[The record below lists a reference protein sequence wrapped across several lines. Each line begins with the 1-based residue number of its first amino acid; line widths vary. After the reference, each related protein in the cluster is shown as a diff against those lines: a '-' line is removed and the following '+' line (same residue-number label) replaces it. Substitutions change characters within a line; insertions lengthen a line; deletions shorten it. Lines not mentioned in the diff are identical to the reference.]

1 MAGDE
6 NHNVDEKYD
15 NCDGDDDDDVDD
27 DDDGNDGDE
36 DDNDFNFD
44 SCVIVL
50 LKEMYLNSFT
60 WNATTWELCQQPN
73 YLYHIIYLFHIFIY
87 LFI

>member
-36 DDNDFNFD
+36 DDNDFNLA

-60 WNATTWELCQQPN
+60 
-73 YLYHIIYLFHIFIY
+73 
-87 LFI
+87 